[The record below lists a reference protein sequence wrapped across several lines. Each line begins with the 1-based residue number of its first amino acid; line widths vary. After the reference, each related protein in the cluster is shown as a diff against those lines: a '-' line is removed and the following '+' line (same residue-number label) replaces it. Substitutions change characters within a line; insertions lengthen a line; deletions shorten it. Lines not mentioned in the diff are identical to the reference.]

1 MQHVKNSVLRI
12 LVRVLVIVVAIAI
25 LLLPGLSMIAVAWA
39 DIGLVVA
46 LVAIT
51 VCILIA
57 IWLPRLRWIGAAI
70 ASLLIAIPPYPYWL
84 NWNDAHG
91 WYFHFF
97 HDVNL
102 ESSSIAVFAMI
113 FLAAMLLFATI
124 FWALGKRQVARHNGV
139 SR

>member
-1 MQHVKNSVLRI
+1 MKHVKNNALRT
-12 LVRVLVIVVAIAI
+12 LVRVLVIAVAIAL

-39 DIGLVVA
+39 DIDLVVA

-70 ASLLIAIPPYPYWL
+70 ASLLVAVPPYPYWL
-84 NWNDAHG
+84 NWNDARG
-91 WYFHFF
+91 WHLHFF
-97 HDVNL
+97 HGVKL

-113 FLAAMLLFATI
+113 FLAAMLLFAAI
-124 FWALGKRQVARHNGV
+124 FWAIGNRQAAQ
-139 SR
+139 S